1 MSETDSPETMLLKV
15 GSNSAPQAV
24 ATAIYKSIFDSNVYP
39 SLRAI
44 GHGAVGQAVKA
55 IAIAR
60 GHVAARAV
68 DLGVTV
74 GFDTII
80 NNDGEEISAILF
92 ETFKRR

>member
-1 MSETDSPETMLLKV
+1 MSQTEETMLLKV
-15 GSNSAPQAV
+15 GSSSTPQSV
-24 ATAIYKSIFDSNVYP
+24 ATAIQKSIFDSNIYP

-68 DLGVTV
+68 DLGVII
-74 GFDTII
+74 GFDTIT
-80 NNDGEEISAILF
+80 NKDGEEISAIIF
-92 ETFKRR
+92 HTFRR